1 MGEAV
6 DGARGRGR
14 WDSMDC
20 SEVLFQGSQT
30 WRAETS
36 SGYAPWQAG
45 GARVHWCWSV
55 LWYSFRIMM
64 KNTLKCFLVAKSFE
78 RWTSFKD
85 EEP

>member
-55 LWYSFRIMM
+55 FGIALGS
-64 KNTLKCFLVAKSFE
+64 
-78 RWTSFKD
+78 
-85 EEP
+85 